1 MEQFAETEQAAATR
15 TTSGIP
21 LKDPDSIKLF
31 VGQVHPG
38 IKISWYEHII
48 FTSYFLSNDY
58 SDLYHLPFFL
68 P

>member
-38 IKISWYEHII
+38 IKIS
-48 FTSYFLSNDY
+48 
-58 SDLYHLPFFL
+58 
-68 P
+68 